1 MTGGDDP
8 IAGRDS
14 SSGENVQNGLYGD
27 AYSMS
32 GDARGGDD
40 RMIAGTASS
49 DMWGDAAL
57 MQDGALGGQDTFVF
71 AGSFGETRIHD
82 FRQGEDRL
90 DIDVDPGLD
99 PFAQIS
105 WITAGSDVVVTVAGP
120 ESSGTVRLAGFTG
133 TLTGSDFYFV

>member
-1 MTGGDDP
+1 
-8 IAGRDS
+8 
-14 SSGENVQNGLYGD
+14 
-27 AYSMS
+27 MS

-90 DIDVDPGLD
+90 EIDVDPGLD
-99 PFAQIS
+99 PFAQVS